1 MAAEQPRSLETL
13 RKRID
18 EIDQALQGLIN
29 ERAECAVEVAQFKK
43 NAAQA
48 HETVTFYRP
57 ERESQVLRKIK
68 ETNQGPLSSEEMARL
83 FREIMSSCLALEQRM
98 KVAFLGPEGTFTQAA
113 ALKHFGRAVEG
124 VSLSTINEVFR
135 EVEAGAA
142 SYGVVPVEN
151 STEGMVNHTLDTFMQ
166 SKAKIC
172 GEVELRI
179 HHHLLIGK
187 NCRQESITRV
197 YSHQQSLA
205 QCRQWLDSH
214 YPNIERVAV
223 SSNAEA
229 ARRIKDEWNAAAIG
243 GDMAAEQYGLQKLAA
258 NIEDNPDNTTRF
270 LIIGSQNVPPSGD
283 DKTSIIVSSPN
294 RPGALYEIL
303 APFYENKISL
313 TRIETRP
320 ATVGKW
326 TYVFFI
332 DFEGHRNDEPIQK
345 ALKAV
350 YDLSVEVQFLGSY
363 PKAVLGVI

>member
-1 MAAEQPRSLETL
+1 MTGEKTRTLEEV
-13 RKRID
+13 RARID
-18 EIDQALQGLIN
+18 QVDKELQTLIN
-29 ERAECAVEVAQFKK
+29 ERASCALEVGRLKK
-43 NAAQA
+43 KSADD
-48 HETVTFYRP
+48 ESKVVYYRP
-57 ERESQVLRKIK
+57 ERESQVLRRIK

-83 FREIMSSCLALEQRM
+83 FRELMSSCLALERRM
-98 KVAFLGPEGTFTQAA
+98 KVAYLGPEGTFTQAA
-113 ALKHFGRAVEG
+113 AMKHFGRAVEG
-124 VSLSTINEVFR
+124 VPLSTINEVFR

-151 STEGMVNHTLDTFMQ
+151 STEGMVNHTLDTFMN
-166 SKAKIC
+166 SRVKIC

-179 HHHLLIGK
+179 HHHFLISEA
-187 NCRQESITRV
+187 CRPESITRV

-214 YPNIERVAV
+214 WPKIERVAV

-229 ARRIKDEWNAAAIG
+229 AKRIKNEWHAAAIG
-243 GDMAAEQYGLQKLAA
+243 GDMAAEKYQLNKLAS

-270 LIIGSQNVPPSGD
+270 LMIGLQAVPPSGE

-303 APFYENKISL
+303 APFYKEGISL

-332 DFEGHRNDEPIQK
+332 DFEGHQEDEPVKK
-345 ALKAV
+345 AMQGI